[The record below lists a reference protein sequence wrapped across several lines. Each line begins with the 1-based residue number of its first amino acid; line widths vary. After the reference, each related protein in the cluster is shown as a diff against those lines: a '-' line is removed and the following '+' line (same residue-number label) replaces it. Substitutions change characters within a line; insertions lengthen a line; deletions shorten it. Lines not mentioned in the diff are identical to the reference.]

1 MNPAPQTAFVTGATG
16 LLGNNLVHLLL
27 ERGVKV
33 RGLAR
38 SRRKALQQFGTIDG
52 LEIIEG
58 DMEDVAGFA
67 GALAGCDTLF
77 HTAAYFRD
85 SYGGG
90 RHWEALKRI
99 NVDGTDALL
108 NASYQAGI
116 RRFVH
121 TSSIAVVNGPRGS
134 IIDETMKR
142 LEDDADDYYRSKI
155 LSDAVVNAFL
165 ARHPDVFGVFV
176 MPGWMHGPGDMGPTA
191 AGQFTIDF
199 LKRALPGVPP
209 STVSFVD
216 ARDVARIILA
226 ALEKGRHGEHYLAAG
241 RHMHMREVMQAYEAV
256 TGIKAPR
263 RDIPAALLWM
273 IAYLQEFNAR
283 LTGKPALLSVATV
296 RTMRNEYERSR
307 FNPEKTSRE
316 LGISFRPVTET
327 IRDEVG
333 WLKAQRLLEA

>member
-1 MNPAPQTAFVTGATG
+1 MSFTPQTAFVTGATG

-27 ERGVKV
+27 EQGVKV

-38 SRRKALQQFGTIDG
+38 SRRKAEQQFGPLGG

-67 GALAGCDTLF
+67 KALAGCDTLF
-77 HTAAYFRD
+77 HTAAYFRE

-90 RHWEALKRI
+90 KHWEALKRI
-99 NVDGTDALL
+99 NVDGTSALL
-108 NASYQAGI
+108 DAAYEAGI

-134 IIDETMKR
+134 VIDETMKR
-142 LEDDADDYYRSKI
+142 RVDDADDYYRSKI
-155 LSDAVVNAFL
+155 LSDEVVKTYL
-165 ARHPDVFGVFV
+165 AQHPDVFGVFV

-191 AGQFTIDF
+191 AGQFTLDF
-199 LKRALPGVPP
+199 LKKALPGVPP

-216 ARDVARIILA
+216 ARDVARILLA
-226 ALEKGRHGEHYLAAG
+226 ALEKGRRGEHYMAAG
-241 RHMHMREVMQAYEAV
+241 RHMHMREVMQAYEGV
-256 TGIKAPR
+256 TGIRAPR
-263 RDIPAALLWM
+263 RNIPAALLWI

-283 LTGKPALLSVATV
+283 LTGRPALLSVATV
-296 RTMRNEYERSR
+296 RTMRDEYERSR
-307 FNPEKTSRE
+307 FSSDKTSRE

-327 IRDEVG
+327 IRDEVAWIRARG
-333 WLKAQRLLEA
+333 LA

>member
-1 MNPAPQTAFVTGATG
+1 MRSAPEIAFVTGATG

-27 ERGVKV
+27 DQGIKV
-33 RGLAR
+33 RALAR

-58 DMEDVAGFA
+58 DMEDVASFA
-67 GALAGCDTLF
+67 AALAGCDALF

-90 RHWEALKRI
+90 KHWEALKRI
-99 NVDGTDALL
+99 NVDGTAALL
-108 NASYQAGI
+108 DAAYQAGI

-134 IIDETMKR
+134 VIDESMKR
-142 LEDDADDYYRSKI
+142 RVDDADDYYRSKI
-155 LSDAVVNAFL
+155 LSDEAVQAFL
-165 ARHPDVFGVFV
+165 AEHPDVFGTFV

-191 AGQFTIDF
+191 AGQFTVDF
-199 LKRALPGVPP
+199 LKKALPGIPP

-226 ALEKGRHGEHYLAAG
+226 ALEKGRRGEHYLAAG
-241 RHMHMREVMQAYEAV
+241 RHMHMREVMETYETV
-256 TGIKAPR
+256 TGIRAPQR
-263 RDIPAALLWM
+263 NIPAGLLWI
-273 IAYLQEFNAR
+273 IAYLQEFKAW

-307 FNPEKTSRE
+307 FSHEKTCRE
-316 LGISFRPVTET
+316 LGIAFRPVIET
-327 IRDEVG
+327 ISDEVA
-333 WLKAQRLLEA
+333 WFRAKRRLKP

>member
-1 MNPAPQTAFVTGATG
+1 MNTAPQTAFVTGATG

-27 ERGVKV
+27 EQGVKV

-58 DMEDVAGFA
+58 DMEDVAGFSD
-67 GALAGCDTLF
+67 ALDGCDTLF

-90 RHWEALKRI
+90 KHWEALKRI
-99 NVDGTDALL
+99 NVDGTADLLDA
-108 NASYQAGI
+108 AYEAGI

-142 LEDDADDYYRSKI
+142 REDDADDYYRSKI

-165 ARHPDVFGVFV
+165 ALHPDVFGVFV

-199 LKRALPGVPP
+199 LKSALPGVPP

-216 ARDVARIILA
+216 ARDVARIMVA
-226 ALEKGRHGEHYLAAG
+226 ALEKGRRGEHYLAAG

-256 TGIKAPR
+256 TGIRAPKR
-263 RDIPAALLWM
+263 NLPAALLWM

-283 LTGKPALLSVATV
+283 VTSKPALLSIATV
-296 RTMRNEYERSR
+296 RTMRDEYERSR
-307 FNPEKTSRE
+307 FNPDKTVRE
-316 LGISFRPVTET
+316 LGIGFRPVTET
-327 IRDEVG
+327 IRDEVA
-333 WLKAQRLLEA
+333 WIKARRLA

>member
-1 MNPAPQTAFVTGATG
+1 MYSAPEIAFVTGATG

-27 ERGVKV
+27 QQGVKV

-38 SRRKALQQFGTIDG
+38 SRRKALEQFGTIEG

-58 DMEDVAGFA
+58 DMEDVASFA

-90 RHWEALKRI
+90 KHWEALKRI
-99 NVDGTDALL
+99 NVDGTAALL
-108 NASYQAGI
+108 DASYEAGI

-134 IIDETMKR
+134 VIDETMKR
-142 LEDDADDYYRSKI
+142 RQDDADDYYRSKI
-155 LSDAVVNAFL
+155 LSDAVVSTFL
-165 ARHPDVFGVFV
+165 ARHPDVFGAFV

-191 AGQFTIDF
+191 AGQFTVDF

-216 ARDVARIILA
+216 ARDVARILVA
-226 ALEKGRHGEHYLAAG
+226 ALEKGRRGEHYLAAG
-241 RHMHMREVMQAYEAV
+241 RHMHMREVMQAYEGV
-256 TGIKAPR
+256 SGIKAPR
-263 RDIPAALLWM
+263 RNIPAALLWM

-283 LTGKPALLSVATV
+283 MTGKPALLSLATV
-296 RTMRNEYERSR
+296 RTMRDEYERSR
-307 FNPEKTSRE
+307 FSPEKTFRE

-327 IRDEVG
+327 IRDEIA
-333 WLKAQRLLEA
+333 WFKARRLVEA